1 MSFQE
6 VTIELLKGFLTTILL
21 FTTTF
26 ILSIILGALFAKLR
40 MSKNKI
46 ISRIFQF
53 FIWIIRGTPLMLQII
68 VIFYVPGLVFNIKGL
83 NRVVAVILALT
94 INYAVYFGEIYRS
107 GLESIDKGQYDAAY
121 SLGLSKRETFFK
133 VIMLQVIKKS
143 LPPLTNETIS
153 LVKDTALARV
163 ISVTEII
170 FAAQKITSTYA
181 LIYVLFYTGI
191 FYLAFNGILSIVFNK
206 FEQKLSYIEA

>member
-46 ISRIFQF
+46 ISRIFQI

-143 LPPLTNETIS
+143 LQPLTNETIS

>member
-46 ISRIFQF
+46 ISRIFQI

-206 FEQKLSYIEA
+206 CEQKLSCIEA

>member
-46 ISRIFQF
+46 ISRIFQI

>member
-46 ISRIFQF
+46 ISRIFQI
-53 FIWIIRGTPLMLQII
+53 FIWVIRGTPLMLQII

>member
-46 ISRIFQF
+46 ISRIFQI

-163 ISVTEII
+163 ISVIEII

>member
-1 MSFQE
+1 
-6 VTIELLKGFLTTILL
+6 
-21 FTTTF
+21 
-26 ILSIILGALFAKLR
+26 
-40 MSKNKI
+40 
-46 ISRIFQF
+46 
-53 FIWIIRGTPLMLQII
+53 MLQII

-143 LPPLTNETIS
+143 LQPLTNETIS